1 MSAKSTND
9 DSRILVEQLDNAP
22 TTATK
27 VEVPSAWGEHLN
39 KPKISDI
46 VEAPLKSSPAG
57 SNNKYSKLTE
67 KLMKGAKINIRSSL
81 TRKPSKI
88 FPNERSFDVQE
99 TESATATPSLDIN
112 HLPKPV
118 EARQFVDPDPEV
130 IKAFKPKII
139 QQKYTKKNS
148 TFTLRGIQAD
158 EQDSI
163 VRLTSSRVVDLQ
175 WLDDCL
181 ANGKVPEPLAQQSN
195 DDEDILDPSDDER
208 APSNQESNVKTS
220 HLSSSSPPS
229 VAHGVKR
236 KFDINKEDEAVSIIS
251 KRSRMQKLTGNDSV
265 HTEDDPSTDHHQDH
279 KPTNQPPLDEV
290 SGFPLENSATAI
302 KKERLAQY
310 VYNSFFT

>member
-1 MSAKSTND
+1 M
-9 DSRILVEQLDNAP
+9 
-22 TTATK
+22 
-27 VEVPSAWGEHLN
+27 EVPPSAWGEHLN

-88 FPNERSFDVQE
+88 FTNEGSPNVSAA
-99 TESATATPSLDIN
+99 ESAAASPSLELN
-112 HLPKPV
+112 HLSKPV
-118 EARQFVDPDPEV
+118 EAGQFVDPEPEV
-130 IKAFKPKII
+130 LKAFKPKII

-158 EQDSI
+158 EQDSV

-181 ANGKVPEPLAQQSN
+181 ADGKVPEPLAQQSN

-208 APSNQESNVKTS
+208 APPNQDSNIKTS
-220 HLSSSSPPS
+220 HLSSLSPPS

-236 KFDINKEDEAVSIIS
+236 KFDVNKEDEAVPITS
-251 KRSRMQKLTGNDSV
+251 KRSRMQKLGGNDSFL
-265 HTEDDPSTDHHQDH
+265 TENEPSTDLHQDH
-279 KPTNQPPLDEV
+279 KLTSQPALDEV
-290 SGFPLENSATAI
+290 SDVPLENSATAI

-310 VYNSFFT
+310 VYIFFPSITICLRTNYNP